1 MDMDEEMRPK
11 IALSLGAVAVLAI
24 VFVGI
29 GITYGGAGLS
39 LTGGYALIGAL
50 IGFVVLMG
58 VVGAYLSP
66 RE

>member
-1 MDMDEEMRPK
+1 MDIDEKMRPK
-11 IALSLGAVAVLAI
+11 IALSLGAVAVLVT
-24 VFVGI
+24 VFIGI
-29 GITYGGAGLS
+29 GITYGDAGLS

-58 VVGAYLSP
+58 AVGAYLSP